1 MCSGIFLNH
10 MNFRRIGFVLGRIFG
25 VEEETAQLPIILDV
39 GIDGSGN
46 TIWIEAICFRF
57 IELLIPGVVYKKDIG
72 YGRTPNCSTIHGTCL
87 IFGAGDVAVFCGVKV
102 TNRVKGEP

>member
-1 MCSGIFLNH
+1 
-10 MNFRRIGFVLGRIFG
+10 MNNVSTRRVCFVLGRSSILDKRT
-25 VEEETAQLPIILDV
+25 ESPPIILDIGV
-39 GIDGSGN
+39 HRSGDS
-46 TIWIEAICFRF
+46 IGVEAIRLWV
-57 IELLIPGVVYKKDIG
+57 IKLRVPGVVYKKDIG